1 MTKSVVVLSTLDTK
15 GRETQFLKEQIERS
29 GCQAVLVD
37 MGVVGKPTIAAD
49 VTREQVA
56 AAGGSTLEKLLAA
69 PSREQAAPVMI
80 RGAAKLVGEM
90 VAADKAHAVIGLGGT
105 QGTTSASS
113 VMQSLPYG
121 LPKLM
126 VSTCAAGDVSSFV
139 GIKDIMM
146 MFSVSDILGLNPFM
160 RRVLANAAAAASG
173 MAQIQGLSPFAESA
187 EQKGTVPLP
196 QEHKP
201 LIGMTNL
208 GVLTKGAEVA
218 VDYLESKGYEVILFH
233 AVGAGGRAMEQMMR
247 EGLIRGVFDYA
258 LGEISDELHH
268 ALRAGGPDRLT
279 TAGKLGL
286 PQVICPG
293 GAEHIGIFLS
303 EPNTLPEKYKN
314 HQNTFHSPIIAA
326 PRLSAE
332 ELEEVGR
339 EIGRRLQHTKGKAV
353 MMLPLRGTSRYG
365 VEGGPLRNPESDKRF
380 YAAIKQSLPKTI
392 EVVEV
397 DAGAEDPAFVR
408 QCCDRLIALIES
420 SSPSLGGT
428 GATEHGRQ

>member
-1 MTKSVVVLSTLDTK
+1 MTKVVAVLSTLDTK
-15 GRETQFLKEQIERS
+15 GRETAFLRDQIVRH
-29 GCQAVLVD
+29 GCTPLLVD
-37 MGVVGKPTIAAD
+37 IGVVGQATIPAD
-49 VTREQVA
+49 VTREGVA
-56 AAGGSTLEKLLAA
+56 EAGGVALAQLLSD
-69 PSREQAAPVMI
+69 PTREAAAPVMI
-80 RGAAKLVGEM
+80 RGAAKLLGEL
-90 VAADKAHAVIGLGGT
+90 VAADKVHAVIGLGGT
-105 QGTTSASS
+105 QGTSSASGA
-113 VMQSLPYG
+113 MQTLPYG

-126 VSTCAAGDVSSFV
+126 VSTCAAGDVSAFV

-160 RRVLANAAAAASG
+160 RRVLANAAAAACG
-173 MAQIQGLSPFAESA
+173 MAQVEPDIIAKSD
-187 EQKGTVPLP
+187 
-196 QEHKP
+196 KP
-201 LIGMTNL
+201 LIGMSNL

-218 VDYLESKGYEVILFH
+218 FEYLESKGYEVILFH

-303 EPNTLPEKYKN
+303 EAHVLPEKYAN

-326 PRLSAE
+326 PRLSPE
-332 ELEEVGR
+332 ELEEVAH
-339 EIGRRLQHTKGKAV
+339 EIGRRLQHTRGNAV
-353 MMLPLRGTSRYG
+353 FMIPLRGTSRYG
-365 VEGGPLRNPESDKRF
+365 VEGGPLRNPASDQRF
-380 YAAIKQSLPKTI
+380 FLALKQSLPPTV

-397 DAGAEDPAFVR
+397 DAGAEDPEFVR
-408 QCCDRLIALIES
+408 QACDRLIGLMQAS
-420 SSPSLGGT
+420 
-428 GATEHGRQ
+428 

>member
-15 GRETQFLKEQIERS
+15 GKETAFLKEQIERHS
-29 GCQAVLVD
+29 CKAVLAD
-37 MGVVGKPTIAAD
+37 MGVVGKATISAD
-49 VTREQVA
+49 ITREDVA
-56 AAGGSTLEKLLAA
+56 KAGGTPLDKLLEGAT
-69 PSREQAAPVMI
+69 REKASPIMI
-80 RGAAKLVGEM
+80 RGAAKLIGDM

-113 VMQSLPYG
+113 VMQQLPYG

-126 VSTCAAGDVSSFV
+126 VSTCAAGDTSAFV

-160 RRVLANAAAAASG
+160 RKVLANAAAAACG
-173 MAQIQGLSPFAESA
+173 MAQAEDHSA
-187 EQKGTVPLP
+187 AVSS
-196 QEHKP
+196 KP

-279 TAGKLGL
+279 AAGKLGL

-303 EPNTLPEKYKN
+303 EPNVLPEKYKN
-314 HQNTFHSPIIAA
+314 HMNTFHSPIIAA
-326 PRLSAE
+326 PRLSSK
-332 ELEEVGR
+332 ELVEVAR
-339 EIGRRLQHTKGKAV
+339 EIGKRLQHTRGNAV
-353 MMLPLRGTSRYG
+353 FMIPLRGTSRYG
-365 VEGGPLRNPESDKRF
+365 VEGGPLRDPEGDKAF
-380 YAAIKQSLPKTI
+380 FKALKESLPPTI

-397 DAGAEDPAFVR
+397 EAGAEDPAFVR
-408 QCCDRLIALIES
+408 QACDRLIGLIEK
-420 SSPSLGGT
+420 T
-428 GATEHGRQ
+428 TAH

>member
-15 GRETQFLKEQIERS
+15 GRETAFLKEQIERD
-29 GCQAVLVD
+29 GCRAVLVD
-37 MGVVGKPTIAAD
+37 MGVVGNATIAAD

-56 AAGGSTLEKLLAA
+56 EAGGSTLAKLLAD
-69 PSREQAAPVMI
+69 PTREQAAPVMI
-80 RGAAKLVGEM
+80 RGASKLVGDM
-90 VAADKAHAVIGLGGT
+90 VAAGNAHAVVGLGGT
-105 QGTTSASS
+105 QGTTSASQ

-126 VSTCAAGDVSSFV
+126 VSTCAAGDVSAFV

-160 RRVLANAAAAASG
+160 RRVLANAAAAACG
-173 MAQIQGLSPFAESA
+173 MAQVEDHSA
-187 EQKGTVPLP
+187 TKGP
-196 QEHKP
+196 KP

-208 GVLTKGAEVA
+208 GVLTSGAEVA

-303 EPNTLPEKYKN
+303 EAHVLPDKYKN

-326 PRLSAE
+326 PRLSPE

-339 EIGRRLQHTKGKAV
+339 EIGKRLQHTKGKAV

-365 VEGGPLRNPESDKRF
+365 VEGGPLRNPESDRRF
-380 YAAIKQSLPKTI
+380 YAAIKQSLPKTV

-408 QCCDRLIALIES
+408 QCCDRLIALIE
-420 SSPSLGGT
+420 GK
-428 GATEHGRQ
+428 